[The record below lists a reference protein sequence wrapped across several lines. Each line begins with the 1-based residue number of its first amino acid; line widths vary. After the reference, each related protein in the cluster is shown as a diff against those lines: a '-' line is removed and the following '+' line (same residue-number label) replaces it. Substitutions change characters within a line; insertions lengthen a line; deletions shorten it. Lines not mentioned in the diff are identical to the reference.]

1 MRNQRRAFMG
11 AIGRHV
17 AALTAA
23 SAMLAL
29 PVLGHA
35 ESAAVFPAAGKPV
48 TLIVPF
54 PPGGPLDTVAR
65 VLAQA
70 VQPTLGKVIVEN
82 RPGAGGNIG
91 MTAVAQ
97 AAPDGYTIGMGALST
112 HAINPWLYPHM
123 PFDPLKDFAPIT
135 LVANVPNVLVL
146 NKEFATSNNIKSVK
160 DLIDYL
166 KQHPGKVNFG
176 SGGNGSGGHL
186 AGELFKQAAH
196 VYMVHIPYRGAAPA
210 QMALLG
216 NDVQLMFDNLGSA
229 APRIRKGDVVALGV
243 TTPQRATT
251 YPELP
256 TFAES
261 GVPELKTFDISTWFG
276 LFAPAGTPTAV
287 VDKLNQEFTAA
298 LRSAPVRDKML
309 KFAAEPAPT
318 TPAQFDA
325 LVRRENKRYK
335 DIVKRSG
342 AKID

>member
-1 MRNQRRAFMG
+1 MSNQRRVFMR
-11 AIGRHV
+11 ALGRRV
-17 AALTAA
+17 AAVTAA
-23 SAMLAL
+23 AAVLSL

-35 ESAAVFPAAGKPV
+35 AAATDFPAGRPV

-54 PPGGPLDTVAR
+54 PPGGPLDTIAR
-65 VLAQA
+65 VLAEA
-70 VQPTLGKVIVEN
+70 VRPTLGNVIVEN

-91 MTAVAQ
+91 MTAVAK
-97 AAPDGYTIGMGALST
+97 AEPDGYTIGMGALST

-146 NKEFATSNNIKSVK
+146 NKEFAAQNKIGSVK
-160 DLIDYL
+160 DLIAYL
-166 KQHPGKVNFG
+166 KKNPGKVNFG

-186 AGELFKQAAH
+186 AGELFKQMAG

-210 QMALLG
+210 QMALIG

-229 APRIRKGDVVALGV
+229 APRIRQGSIVALGV

-256 TFAES
+256 TIAES
-261 GVPELKTFDISTWFG
+261 GVPAFKNFDISTWFG
-276 LFAPAGTPTAV
+276 LFAPAGTPAAV
-287 VDKLNQEFTAA
+287 VDKLNKEFTAA
-298 LRSAPVRDKML
+298 LRSSSVRERML

-318 TPAQFDA
+318 SAAQFDA
-325 LVRRENKRYK
+325 LVRRENKRYQA
-335 DIVKRSG
+335 IVKSSG